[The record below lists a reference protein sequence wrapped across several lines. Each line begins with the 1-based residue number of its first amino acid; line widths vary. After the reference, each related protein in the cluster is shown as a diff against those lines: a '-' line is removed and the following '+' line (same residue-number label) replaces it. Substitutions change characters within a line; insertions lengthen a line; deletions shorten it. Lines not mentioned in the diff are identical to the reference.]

1 LNLIVNLATLTKSA
15 SGTVWGEVYFEH
27 QGGFFPGRK
36 WTDMV
41 IPFLTAWLKAI
52 ATVGKELAPKSEAW
66 FMDGPFLVKLSLLN
80 RTTAV
85 MKGFRDANS
94 GLILEASSS
103 LPLHELLA
111 AALATGRTVEAL
123 CEEKGW
129 RGDRDILLMKRAL
142 SECQQLLDAKVGNA

>member
-1 LNLIVNLATLTKSA
+1 
-15 SGTVWGEVYFEH
+15 
-27 QGGFFPGRK
+27 
-36 WTDMV
+36 
-41 IPFLTAWLKAI
+41 
-52 ATVGKELAPKSEAW
+52 
-66 FMDGPFLVKLSLLN
+66 
-80 RTTAV
+80 